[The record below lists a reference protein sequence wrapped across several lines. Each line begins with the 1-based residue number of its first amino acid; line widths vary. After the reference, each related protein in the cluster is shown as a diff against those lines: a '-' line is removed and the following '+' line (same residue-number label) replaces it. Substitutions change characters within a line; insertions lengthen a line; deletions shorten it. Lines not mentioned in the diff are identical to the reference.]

1 MITISYGRNQ
11 IALSKFKKS
20 TRNGAGV
27 RDWHQAGTRLASVEV
42 TLTIMKTEDT
52 QTHRV
57 HTYSGGY
64 RFRPGLKIHVNKE
77 LWTSPRQ

>member
-11 IALSKFKKS
+11 IALSNLKKKAPEMEQES
-20 TRNGAGV
+20 GT
-27 RDWHQAGTRLASVEV
+27 GTRLASVEV

>member
-1 MITISYGRNQ
+1 MMTDDYYFIWPQPNSIIQ
-11 IALSKFKKS
+11 FLKKAPEMEQES
-20 TRNGAGV
+20 GT
-27 RDWHQAGTRLASVEV
+27 GTRLASVEV

>member
-11 IALSKFKKS
+11 IALSNLK
-20 TRNGAGV
+20 
-27 RDWHQAGTRLASVEV
+27 QAPEMEQESGTGTRLASVEV